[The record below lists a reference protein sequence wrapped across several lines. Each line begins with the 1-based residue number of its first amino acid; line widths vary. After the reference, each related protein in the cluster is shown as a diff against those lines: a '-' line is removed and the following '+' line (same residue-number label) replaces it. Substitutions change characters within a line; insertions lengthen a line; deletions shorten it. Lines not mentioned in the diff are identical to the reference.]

1 MQSSSEQHEILE
13 NDAVDSGRRKAI
25 RKIAVSVGVLA
36 GCSMLPDKWTRPI
49 IGQILLPAHAA
60 TSGSVLHD
68 PCQVTLQ
75 SGTTATETVT
85 VRVTG
90 FVTPPAANLP
100 TLVTATAVGGS
111 NAQAQAQVATAE
123 DGTFAATLT
132 IGGGPGITSVNV
144 VTTVTGAQGTA
155 RCSVAIDE
163 PICENP
169 VCAGSDGSVYA
180 GTNAT
185 IEVAA
190 ATASSS
196 NENMELWVNGTN
208 IGPVPGPPLFLPVS
222 FNGITIN
229 PGNNTV
235 ELRYPAGTENNGRE
249 GGRRITITSEG
260 SVFQATVDPLPFEAL
275 PQTWIVCGATCPGSL
290 GAV

>member
-1 MQSSSEQHEILE
+1 MQSSMDQRDVL
-13 NDAVDSGRRKAI
+13 DDAAVDPGRRRAI
-25 RKIAVSVGVLA
+25 QKIAVSVGVLA
-36 GCSMLPDKWTRPI
+36 GCSMLPDKWTQPI

-60 TSGSVLHD
+60 TSGSVLND

-75 SGTTATETVT
+75 AGTTATESVT

-155 RCSVAIDE
+155 QCSVAIDE
-163 PICENP
+163 PVCENP

-180 GTNAT
+180 GNNAT

-190 ATASSS
+190 ATSPSF
-196 NENMELWVNGTN
+196 NEFMELWVNGAL
-208 IGPVPGPPLFLPVS
+208 IGVVPGQSALLPVS

-229 PGNNTV
+229 SGNNTV

-249 GGRRITITSEG
+249 GGRRITITIEG
-260 SVFQATVDPLPFEAL
+260 SVFQDTVDPLPYEAL
-275 PQTWIVCGATCPGSL
+275 PQSWIVCGATCPGSL

>member
-1 MQSSSEQHEILE
+1 MQSSMDQRDVLD
-13 NDAVDSGRRKAI
+13 DAVDSGRRRAI
-25 RKIAVSVGVLA
+25 QKIAVSVGVLA
-36 GCSMLPDKWTRPI
+36 GCSMLPDKWTQPI

-60 TSGSVLHD
+60 TSGSVLND

-75 SGTTATETVT
+75 AGTTATESVT

-111 NAQAQAQVATAE
+111 NAQVQTQVATAE
-123 DGTFAATLT
+123 DGTFGATLT

-155 RCSVAIDE
+155 QCSVAIDE
-163 PICENP
+163 PVCENP

-180 GTNAT
+180 GNNAT
-185 IEVAA
+185 IEVAP
-190 ATASSS
+190 S
-196 NENMELWVNGTN
+196 NTSHNDPLELWLNGTF
-208 IGPVPGPPLFLPVS
+208 IGTVPGQYTLPPTV
-222 FNGITIN
+222 FNGLTIN
-229 PGNNTV
+229 SGNNTV
-235 ELRYPAGTENNGRE
+235 ELRLPAGAENNGRD
-249 GGRRITITSEG
+249 GGKQITITSEG
-260 SVFQATVDPLPFEAL
+260 SFFQDTVDPLPYEAL

-290 GAV
+290 GAT